1 LSRKFF
7 GTDGVRGVANQTL
20 LPEFAFSLGQ
30 AAGRWIAQQRLAPQA
45 VIGLDTRRSG
55 PMLANALS
63 AGLNSVGVSVSA
75 IGVAPTPTVSF
86 AARTGDFSLG
96 VIISASH
103 NPAPDNGIKFV
114 GHDGRKLADRAEE
127 EIEEL
132 IKEAIAKRPIG
143 VEVGT
148 FCPNRSLVDTYIDF
162 LVSLVPERLQ
172 AMKIAVDCAHGAA
185 YQIAPVVLQK
195 LGADV
200 SVIGNEPDGMNIN
213 AEGGATKPH
222 VIQDFTQK
230 SGANVGVAFD
240 GDADRAVFSDEK
252 GNLINGD
259 RTIGI
264 WSAHWQKEGKLIPP
278 VVVGTVM
285 SNGGFEKYLVT
296 NNIRLE
302 RTPVGD
308 KYVADKIRETGAK
321 VGGEQSG
328 HIIFPDHGP
337 TGDGLVTMLELLR
350 ALKREG
356 RPASSFVQDY
366 EPWPQVLVNVSVQK
380 RENWEQAPAVAD
392 ALTSAKHELEG
403 RGRMVVRA
411 SGTQPMIR
419 VMVEADEY
427 ALRDRVAERI
437 ISAME
442 KDLGGTVYGRVDLTH
457 ALGD

>member
-1 LSRKFF
+1 MSRKYF

-20 LPEFAFSLGQ
+20 LPELAFDLGQ
-30 AAGRWIAQQRLAPQA
+30 AAGRWIVEQKLTPKA
-45 VIGLDTRRSG
+45 VIGRDTRRSG
-55 PMLANALS
+55 PMLATALVS
-63 AGLNSVGVSVSA
+63 GLNSVGISVNA
-75 IGVAPTPTVSF
+75 LGVAPTPTVSF

-114 GHDGRKLADRAEE
+114 GHDGRKLSDLCEE
-127 EIEEL
+127 QIE
-132 IKEAIAKRPIG
+132 KMMDDPHMARPIG
-143 VEVGT
+143 EGVGT
-148 FCPNRSLVDTYIDF
+148 FEQTPF
-162 LVSLVPERLQ
+162 LIEMYKQFLLGLVPEKLEG
-172 AMKIAVDCAHGAA
+172 MKIAVDCAHGAA
-185 YQIAPVVLQK
+185 YEIAPDVLRK
-195 LGADV
+195 LGAEV
-200 SVIGNEPDGMNIN
+200 YVIGNKPDGMNIN
-213 AEGGATKPH
+213 AEGGATKPQ
-222 VIQDFTQK
+222 VIQEFTKK
-230 SGANVGVAFD
+230 SGAQIGVAFD

-264 WSAHWQKEGKLIPP
+264 WSAHWQKQGKLSPP

-285 SNGGFEKYLVT
+285 SNGGFEKYLGA

-328 HIIFPDHGP
+328 HIIFPEHGP

-356 RPASSFVQDY
+356 RPSSSFVQDY
-366 EPWPQVLVNVSVQK
+366 EPWPQLLVNVSVQK
-380 RENWEQAPAVAD
+380 REGWDEAPQVAD
-392 ALTSAKHELEG
+392 ALKQANSELSG
-403 RGRMVVRA
+403 RGRLVVRP

-442 KDLGGTVYGRVDLTH
+442 KELGGTVYGRVDLTH